1 MIPITGVA
9 YSRPDYQVG
18 LSLPIVGGPK
28 PEPPEEKPSAEWT
41 FILQTSIT
49 SVVRGVPYIVL
60 DNAKLRIDLG
70 YSYFPYGYQDT
81 WDPARLRKYTD
92 KIDIN
97 NAADPSIQAL
107 HMMIYQLKSR
117 LYYQRLY
124 KHKFLFLYAE
134 RHQDE
139 YMLYI
144 QNYADEL
151 HINKL
156 KERRRI
162 TDPVFSILAF
172 FNIQTGNIHVYM
184 RGYKQ
189 VEFIQ
194 RWSEEYY
201 NIEST
206 WLVKEIL
213 DLLPFEIKDKGY
225 AFVYAPYSEFR
236 TDGDYE
242 SNYPPNFVL
251 HKIQNDQ
258 YRGAGEF
265 FQYLAEKK
273 YPLVVDIFPVEYS
286 YHFWEGDGY
295 KSFYEDYWGSYIS
308 PFTHFRNDQDIN
320 RNYTF
325 YEADITESVG
335 WVKKLQFLAPD
346 LGRFYLVN
354 STLEFSQAQATIKEN
369 VSGSSVFVKIEQTVE
384 RKPYVKLNARVDSV
398 ARTGITQKIERKQQV
413 PIIHTINAIAKTNI
427 RETIVPTVQITERI
441 DRKPSVK
448 FVEYILP
455 PFTRIYTYFHMD
467 IRSIARTGIEQTIER
482 KPYVYIKTTISNT
495 VQTGIT
501 QKIERKPYTTLIQSF
516 QKPSRATVMERIFSI
531 PRTRI
536 IEKVQHPVS
545 TTIKQ
550 RLWKYE
556 RPIRNLDYYRYYGI
570 TIRG

>member
-1 MIPITGVA
+1 V
-9 YSRPDYQVG
+9 V
-18 LSLPIVGGPK
+18 LPIVGSPK
-28 PEPPEEKPSAEWT
+28 PESPEETKPSAEWT
-41 FILQTSIT
+41 FTLRTSIM
-49 SVVRGVPYIVL
+49 SVVRGVPYIVG
-60 DNAKLRIDLG
+60 NAKLRIDLG

-92 KIDIN
+92 KININ
-97 NAADPSIQAL
+97 NPADPSIQAL
-107 HMMIYQLKSR
+107 HMMIYKLKSR
-117 LYYQRLY
+117 LYYQYLY
-124 KHKFLFLYAE
+124 QHKFLFLYAE

-162 TDPVFSILAF
+162 TDPMFSILAF

-189 VEFIQ
+189 VGGYEQ
-194 RWSEEYY
+194 PNGPWEWGEGYY

-213 DLLPFEIKDKGY
+213 DLLPFEIEDKGY

-258 YRGAGEF
+258 YYGAGEF

-286 YHFWEGDGY
+286 YHFWEGNGY
-295 KSFYEDYWGSYIS
+295 ESFYEDYWGSYIS
-308 PFTHFRNDQDIN
+308 PFAHFRNDQDIN
-320 RNYTF
+320 GNYTF
-325 YEADITESVG
+325 YEADVTESEG
-335 WVKKLQFLAPD
+335 WVKLKFLAPD
-346 LGRFYLVN
+346 LGRYYLVN

-369 VSGSSVFVKIEQTVE
+369 VSSSSVIVKIEQTV
-384 RKPYVKLNARVDSV
+384 
-398 ARTGITQKIERKQQV
+398 
-413 PIIHTINAIAKTNI
+413 
-427 RETIVPTVQITERI
+427 
-441 DRKPSVK
+441 
-448 FVEYILP
+448 
-455 PFTRIYTYFHMD
+455 
-467 IRSIARTGIEQTIER
+467 ER

-495 VQTGIT
+495 VRTGIT

-545 TTIKQ
+545 TTIRQ